1 MNTNIKIIFLLFFTT
16 YSLIAQDFQGIA
28 TYKTQRKLDIKIDST
43 QAGGMQ
49 DEIMAMLKKQ
59 FEKTYILTF
68 DKEESLYK
76 EEESLAPPSVGG
88 SMVFISNMGGSG
100 ELYKNIKAQRY
111 VQQSD
116 LLGKMFLIQDS
127 LKTNAWKLQGETKNI
142 GTYTCFKATLEREV
156 KSVSEMDEV
165 TKETQTVTAWYT
177 PQIPVSNGPEQF
189 QGLPGL
195 ILELSYDS
203 QTILCSK
210 ISLNPS
216 KPINIKEPTGGD
228 SVSQSEFDAIMDKK
242 MKEMESQYG
251 RDDEDGNSFKIE
263 IGN

>member
-1 MNTNIKIIFLLFFTT
+1 MSRSVKVL
-16 YSLIAQDFQGIA
+16 LIAFTCTISAIQAQEFQGIA

-43 QAGGMQ
+43 QVGGMQ
-49 DEIMAMLKKQ
+49 DELMAMLKKQ
-59 FEKTYILTF
+59 FEKTYTLTF
-68 DKEESLYK
+68 NKEESLYK
-76 EEESLAPPSVGG
+76 EEESLAPPSLDNT
-88 SMVFISNMGGSG
+88 MVVMNMGGAG
-100 ELYKNIKAQRY
+100 ELYKNIKSKRF
-111 VQQSD
+111 VKQSD

-127 LKTNAWKLQGETKNI
+127 LKTTSWKLQGDTKNI
-142 GTYTCFKATLEREV
+142 GNYTCYKATLERAV
-156 KSVSEMDEV
+156 DADAFSDEDS
-165 TKETQTVTAWYT
+165 KKTQTVTAWYT
-177 PQIPVSNGPEQF
+177 PQIPVSNGPEEF

-216 KPINIKEPTGGD
+216 KPIKIKEPTSGD
-228 SVSQSEFDAIMDKK
+228 SVSQSEFDDIMDKK

>member
-156 KSVSEMDEV
+156 KSVSEMD
-165 TKETQTVTAWYT
+165 
-177 PQIPVSNGPEQF
+177 
-189 QGLPGL
+189 
-195 ILELSYDS
+195 
-203 QTILCSK
+203 
-210 ISLNPS
+210 
-216 KPINIKEPTGGD
+216 
-228 SVSQSEFDAIMDKK
+228 
-242 MKEMESQYG
+242 
-251 RDDEDGNSFKIE
+251 DGH
-263 IGN
+263 

>member
-1 MNTNIKIIFLLFFTT
+1 MTRLVSVFLIVFTCVISVS
-16 YSLIAQDFQGIA
+16 YAQEFQGIA

-43 QAGGMQ
+43 QVGGMQ

-59 FEKTYILTF
+59 FEKTYLLTF
-68 DKEESLYK
+68 NKEESSYK
-76 EEESLAPPSVGG
+76 EDESLAPPSVGG
-88 SMVFISNMGGSG
+88 DMVVMVMSMGGSG
-100 ELYKNIKAQRY
+100 ELYKNIKAQEY
-111 VQQSD
+111 VKQSD
-116 LLGKMFLIQDS
+116 LFGKTFLVQDS
-127 LKTNAWKLQGETKNI
+127 LKTLSWKLQSDTKNI

-156 KSVSEMDEV
+156 ISDLDGSKQM
-165 TKETQTVTAWYT
+165 QTVTAWYT
-177 PQIPVSNGPEQF
+177 PQIPVSNGPEEF

-203 QTILCSK
+203 QIILCSK

-216 KPINIKEPTGGD
+216 KQIVIKQPTNGKI
-228 SVSQSEFDAIMDKK
+228 VTQSEFDAIMAKK

-251 RDDEDGNSFKIE
+251 RDDDHSFTIE

>member
-16 YSLIAQDFQGIA
+16 YSLIAQDFQGTA
-28 TYKTQRKLDIKIDST
+28 TYKTQRKLDIKMDST
-43 QAGGMQ
+43 QVGGMQ

-127 LKTNAWKLQGETKNI
+127 LNTNAWKLQSATKNI
-142 GTYTCFKATLEREV
+142 GIYTCFKATLEREV
-156 KSVSEMDEV
+156 ESDLDDGSKEM
-165 TKETQTVTAWYT
+165 QTVTAWYT

-195 ILELSYDS
+195 ILEISYDS

-210 ISLNPS
+210 ISINPT
-216 KPINIKEPTGGD
+216 KQIKIKEPTSGD
-228 SVSQSEFDAIMDKK
+228 SVSQSEFDAIMAKK
-242 MKEMESQYG
+242 MKEMEFQNDG
-251 RDDEDGNSFKIE
+251 RNDGNSFM
-263 IGN
+263 IGTAD